1 MVEMQ
6 PRNEA
11 YLAKL
16 CWRLAN
22 EQEAPWVRMLMSK
35 YFTNLRITKAGRKL
49 PCSRTWAAC
58 KKGGP
63 IFKRCLKWIINNGT
77 ATNLWSDFWLP
88 FGLLR
93 TCIQRPLNREEAN
106 LLVTDI
112 RDKGRNWFRSFLSFE
127 LSEELQSQIQEV
139 PFSLDLNTK
148 DVSC

>member
-35 YFTNLRITKAGRKL
+35 YFTNLRITEAGRKL

-58 KKGGP
+58 KKGGLSLKEALNGLLIMGLQP
-63 IFKRCLKWIINNGT
+63 IFRMI
-77 ATNLWSDFWLP
+77 
-88 FGLLR
+88 FGS
-93 TCIQRPLNREEAN
+93 PLAH
-106 LLVTDI
+106 
-112 RDKGRNWFRSFLSFE
+112 
-127 LSEELQSQIQEV
+127 
-139 PFSLDLNTK
+139 
-148 DVSC
+148 